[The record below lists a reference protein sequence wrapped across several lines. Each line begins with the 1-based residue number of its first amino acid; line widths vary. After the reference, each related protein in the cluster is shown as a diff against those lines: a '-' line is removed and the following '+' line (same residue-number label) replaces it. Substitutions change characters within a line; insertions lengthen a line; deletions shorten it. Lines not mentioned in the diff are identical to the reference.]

1 MAPLGRDFKC
11 QIKPVL
17 TIRRSPT
24 FNCNILNPDK
34 FTYKSHKPTCQSNK
48 LHQPTTIHTLIFII
62 QRMLKMKM
70 FYLFSLFV
78 NWKMKMLNIEQYNQP
93 RQETGQIHTHTHT
106 QLWSSMSSY
115 CSKKI
120 GAIKLCTFQMLFNH
134 HHNTFRRH

>member
-48 LHQPTTIHTLIFII
+48 LHQLTTIHTLIFII
-62 QRMLKMKM
+62 QRMQKIKM

-78 NWKMKMLNIEQYNQP
+78 NWKMKMLNIQKS
-93 RQETGQIHTHTHT
+93 ETGWIYIHTHTHSFGV
-106 QLWSSMSSY
+106 QCHRIAPRRLAPSSFAPSRCCLIITITPSGD
-115 CSKKI
+115 I
-120 GAIKLCTFQMLFNH
+120 
-134 HHNTFRRH
+134 NT